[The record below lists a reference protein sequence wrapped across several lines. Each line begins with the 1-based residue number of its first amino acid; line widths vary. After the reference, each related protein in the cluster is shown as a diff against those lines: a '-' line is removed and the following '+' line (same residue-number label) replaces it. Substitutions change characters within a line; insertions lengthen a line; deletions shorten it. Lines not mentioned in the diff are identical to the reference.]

1 MWYLMPG
8 LVSMAWRLVR
18 VADRDG
24 RVLCDT
30 GCSST
35 MSFLLL
41 FPRDICLAFLS
52 AIF

>member
-1 MWYLMPG
+1 
-8 LVSMAWRLVR
+8 MALRLVR

-30 GCSST
+30 GCSAT

-41 FPRDICLAFLS
+41 FPRDIS
-52 AIF
+52 W

>member
-1 MWYLMPG
+1 A
-8 LVSMAWRLVR
+8 SRLVR
-18 VADRDG
+18 VADSDG

-41 FPRDICLAFLS
+41 FPRDICS
-52 AIF
+52 ASLETIFFIYITL